1 MIHVVGIG
9 LEGVAGLT
17 PPVRQIVEQ
26 ATILVGSDRHLS
38 YFPDHPAERLV
49 LGSINGSINIILR
62 KLRRRLKTYFSQEIT
77 QENWDQGEPEEEIS
91 PLSPLAPPRIVILVS
106 GDPLFFN
113 LGQLLLES
121 FPPEHLTFHPHIS
134 SIQLAFSRVK
144 ISWQDAKFISTHGRT
159 WDELINAVKQGVE
172 KIAVIT
178 DEPSDPKAIA
188 RLILSL
194 DLAVAYQLWVCEN
207 LGNAGEKI
215 QCFSDLNELELQ
227 TFSALNVVILLRQPA
242 EKTQP
247 IDGNQLPQI
256 GIPDRYFIS
265 FRDRPELITKR
276 EIRLLILGELA
287 LKPHQTIWDIGAGT
301 GSVAIE
307 IGRLFPTSNIYA
319 IEKNAEAIALIE
331 QNCQRFHLS
340 NVISIYGS
348 APEILYRLGVPD
360 RIFIGGTGGFLRQIL
375 SLCGSYIA
383 PRGIIVLAIA
393 TIENLHTVITWA
405 QTSGWQ
411 YQLLQVN
418 LSRSIPLAE
427 TTRFSSLNPVTI
439 VTLTQ
444 K

>member
-9 LEGVAGLT
+9 LDGVAGLT
-17 PPVRQIVEQ
+17 APVRQIVEQ

-49 LGSINGSINIILR
+49 MGSINGSINIILR

-77 QENWDQGEPEEEIS
+77 QANGDKGEPEEEIS
-91 PLSPLAPPRIVILVS
+91 SLNPLAPPCIVILVS

-144 ISWQDAKFISTHGRT
+144 ISWQDAKFISVHGRT

-178 DEPSDPKAIA
+178 DERSNPKAIA

-215 QCFSDLNELELQ
+215 QCFSDLSEVDLQ
-227 TFSALNVVILLRQPA
+227 TFSELNVVILVRQSA
-242 EKTQP
+242 EKNQP
-247 IDGNQLPQI
+247 IDLNQLPQI
-256 GIPDRYFIS
+256 GIPDRYFVS
-265 FRDRPELITKR
+265 FRARPELITKK

-287 LKPHQTIWDIGAGT
+287 LKPNQTIWDIGAGT

-319 IEKNAEAIALIE
+319 IEKSAEAIALIE
-331 QNCQRFHLS
+331 QNCQRFHMS
-340 NVISIYGS
+340 NIVSIYGS
-348 APEILYRLGVPD
+348 APEILYRLAVPD

-393 TIENLHTVITWA
+393 AIENLHTVITWA

-427 TTRFSSLNPVTI
+427 TTQFSLLNPVTI